1 MNNVVGK
8 MLIILQL
15 VFSILFMCFAGAVY
29 TFQGQWRDKA
39 LDEQK
44 KAADFNQQLT
54 AEKQATVQ
62 KLEEINT
69 SLVAATEERDKLR
82 SDLQE
87 SLTRTQTSNDLLE
100 EVRQERDK
108 AIAEIEV
115 ANAEAASRLAESTD
129 LRAEVQAQ
137 RNRISQ
143 LIRDIRQREDE
154 NLDLS
159 GLVASAREKEQQQL
173 AEIGRL
179 TDLARQN
186 GLDPRAAV
194 VGPVPKEIEKVEGL
208 VTATHRSR
216 DRSQEYVEITIGSDD
231 KVFKDQILTVY
242 GPGKFKADI
251 RVYDVYPDS
260 AVGIVVEDTRN
271 GSIERGDYVT
281 TKL

>member
-8 MLIILQL
+8 MLVILQL

-29 TFQGQWRDKA
+29 TFSGQWREKA
-39 LDEQK
+39 LEEEK
-44 KAADFNQQLT
+44 KAANFTQQLT
-54 AEKQATVQ
+54 EEKQSNVQ
-62 KLEEINT
+62 NLEEINKQ
-69 SLVAATEERDKLR
+69 LVAATEERDKLR

-87 SLTRTQTSNDLLE
+87 SLIRTQTSTDLLE

-115 ANAEAASRLAESTD
+115 ANDEAASRLAESTE

-137 RNRISQ
+137 RNRINE
-143 LIRDIRQREDE
+143 LIKINRQREDE

-159 GLVASAREKEQQQL
+159 GLVAAAREREGQNIQ
-173 AEIGRL
+173 EIGRL

-186 GLDPRAAV
+186 GIDPRQAV

-216 DRSQEYVEITIGSDD
+216 DRSQEYVEVTIGSDD

-242 GPGKFKADI
+242 GPGKYKADI
-251 RVYDVYPDS
+251 RVYEVNPDT

-271 GSIERGDYVT
+271 GSIERGDHVT